1 MKPYI
6 FSILCSFLS
15 ILCNPISAIN
25 DKELLIELDEVIKD
39 QKIYEQYMED
49 KIKASNQKVFFTVD
63 NPQQQFEALGEL
75 FELYRSYR
83 TDQALSIAEQ
93 RVQLSKQLDEQ
104 SYRKA
109 VMNKADALNKMGY
122 YNEAREL
129 LEQMNTEKQLESDI
143 YACYLFH
150 TIYLSLYNEATI
162 PQQKNTY
169 REKMAYYTQ
178 QALEHAQPDTY
189 SYISN
194 YSLQLQYQGKTD
206 EAINLL
212 EKAYQNDKYENDK
225 ARLEYSL
232 ASLYLEKNDTI
243 KGRHYLILSSITDLK
258 DAKKVYMS
266 LQTLA
271 MLLYYQGDIERA
283 YTYISRALE
292 DISFGKARYRF
303 EDIANYLPIISAGN
317 RQHVAEEKQTS
328 LILITFLSAVTL
340 LLIIAC
346 FIIYTK
352 NKRLNEAKTTLK
364 EQCDQL
370 RIASEHLQQMNQ
382 QIIEKDHIKEEYI
395 GMLFNLCSEYIQK
408 QHTLHKQLNR
418 IATSGHLSDLSKF
431 ISEQQGKSEDLKAFI
446 HQFDTIFLTIFP
458 DFIKDFNALLRPEE
472 QIKVKEGELLTPE
485 LRIYALLRLGINDN
499 SKIASFLHYSLQTVY
514 NYRMK
519 MRNKTISDKKDLA
532 VQILNIKS

>member
-1 MKPYI
+1 MKFYII
-6 FSILCSFLS
+6 FSLLFFQALYNS
-15 ILCNPISAIN
+15 ISANN
-25 DKELLIELDEVIKD
+25 DKKLLMELDKVLKD

-49 KIKASNQKVFFTVD
+49 KIKTANQKVFFTAD
-63 NPQQQFEALGEL
+63 NPQLQFEALGDL

-93 RVQLSKQLDEQ
+93 RIQLGKQLNEE

-109 VMNKADALNKMGY
+109 VMNKADVLNKMGY

-129 LEQMNTEKQLESDI
+129 LEQMNGENQLESDK
-143 YACYLFH
+143 YGCYLFH
-150 TIYLSLYNEATI
+150 TIYLSLYNEATT
-162 PQQKNTY
+162 PQQKNIY

-178 QALEHAQPDTY
+178 QALTHAKPDTY

-206 EAINLL
+206 EAIRLL

-283 YTYISRALE
+283 YIYISRALE

-317 RQHVAEEKQTS
+317 RQRVAEEKQTS
-328 LILITFLSAVTL
+328 LLLITFLSAVTL

-408 QHTLHKQLNR
+408 QHTLYKQLNR

-431 ISEQQGKSEDLKAFI
+431 ISEQQGKSEDLKTFI

-458 DFIKDFNALLRPEE
+458 NFVKDFNALLRPEE

-519 MRNKTISDKKDLA
+519 MRNKAISDKKDLA
-532 VQILNIKS
+532 IQIFNL

>member
-1 MKPYI
+1 MKSYTAI
-6 FSILCSFLS
+6 ILCMFLQSFSLS
-15 ILCNPISAIN
+15 ASN
-25 DKELLIELDEVIKD
+25 DKKLLIELDKIIEN
-39 QKIYEQYMED
+39 QKVYNQQIED
-49 KIKASNQKVFFTVD
+49 KIQSANQKVFFTAD
-63 NPQQQFEALGEL
+63 NPQQQFEALEEL

-83 TDQALSIAEQ
+83 TDQALSVAEQ
-93 RVQLSKQLDEQ
+93 RVQLGKQLDEA

-109 VMNKADALNKMGY
+109 MMNKADALNKMGY

-129 LEQMNTEKQLESDI
+129 LEQMNTEHQLESDT
-143 YACYLFH
+143 YGCYLFH
-150 TIYLSLYNEATI
+150 TIYLSLYNEATL
-162 PQQKNTY
+162 PQQKKAY
-169 REKMAYYTQ
+169 REKMVYYTQ
-178 QALEHAQPDTY
+178 QAFKHAQPNTY

-194 YSLQLQYQGKTD
+194 YSLLLQYQGKTD
-206 EAINLL
+206 EAIQLL
-212 EKAYQNDKYENDK
+212 EKAYQN
-225 ARLEYSL
+225 
-232 ASLYLEKNDTI
+232 NDTI

-266 LQTLA
+266 LQSLA

-283 YTYISRALE
+283 YIYISKALE

-317 RQHVAEEKQTS
+317 RQRVAEEKQTS
-328 LILITFLSAVTL
+328 LLLITFLSAVTL

-408 QHTLHKQLNR
+408 QHTLYKQLNR

-431 ISEQQGKSEDLKAFI
+431 ISEQQGKSEDLKTFI

-458 DFIKDFNALLRPEE
+458 NFVKDFNALLRPEE

-519 MRNKTISDKKDLA
+519 MRNKAISDKKDLA
-532 VQILNIKS
+532 IQIFNL